1 MDLNKLKLIINQDPK
16 RKQVIHK
23 LMMNS
28 KGACP
33 RIWIKWFINPIFF
46 FKNRGK
52 KAKIR
57 QHTIMNISPINPFSL
72 GNYSVIEYF
81 SLIDNGVGAVHIGN
95 NTRIGFRNT
104 IIGPVQIG
112 NNTILAQNV
121 VVSGLNHKYDNPD
134 IPIRMQGVSVN
145 PIIIGDEV
153 WIGANS
159 IITSGVH
166 IGKHSIIAGG
176 SVVTKDVPSYCI
188 VAGNPAKIM
197 KQYDSEKHEWIR
209 IYQ

>member
-28 KGACP
+28 QGACP

-95 NTRIGFRNT
+95 NTRIGFR
-104 IIGPVQIG
+104 IGPVQIG